1 MNAAPLSTAFTIP
14 IAGAALPESEFTY
27 RPGYEL
33 LSGEVEKA
41 KSVNAVT
48 TDWRLVLA
56 EGTRLLQEE
65 GKDLRVASWVVV
77 ASAHVTGWAGA
88 LDGVTALAALVEG
101 SWDTMFPARSR
112 GRIASIEWLWDGLGR
127 ALRARPAAAGD
138 RATLEALLESAVRV
152 DALLAERLKEQVD
165 GLGAFRKIV
174 RERVAS
180 LPEVAVPPPQAPSAP
195 APALQERASQESPER
210 TASPSPPSPALS
222 PRLAPK
228 IDVPVV
234 ASTASLEELDS
245 LATPLRDGL
254 RAFAGHERQVAPTSP
269 RGYRLAR
276 VSAWFNIEE
285 TPLVERGRA
294 TIRGPAA
301 SDRTAFER
309 LAADGDW
316 SDLLES
322 SEGAFVEHIFWL
334 DPHRYSALALENLG
348 APYAA
353 ARATVVRELVS
364 FLTRVP
370 GIERL
375 QFATGTPFASAEC
388 LGWIERER
396 AKSGGEPAPVSD
408 GADPADRAFQELVE
422 AARARLG
429 SDGEAALAEVLT
441 AANAPRPAPARFD
454 AMLGAARFALD
465 ARRRDTALLL
475 FELLYAQVDET
486 LETWQPGA
494 CKRLFEGY
502 LEALGEPEEGSSQG
516 HRQADLF
523 RRLLRVDPAAVLR
536 YAPGKK

>member
-1 MNAAPLSTAFTIP
+1 VFSVPLSGT
-14 IAGAALPESEFTY
+14 ALPEGEFTY
-27 RPGYEL
+27 RPGFDL
-33 LSGEVEKA
+33 LSTEIEKA
-41 KSVNAVT
+41 RSVNAVT
-48 TDWRLVLA
+48 TDWRLVLD

-77 ASAHVTGWAGA
+77 ASAHLTGWAGA
-88 LDGVTALAALVEG
+88 LDGVTALAALIEG
-101 SWDTMFPARSR
+101 SWGTLFPSRPR
-112 GRIASIEWLWDGLGR
+112 GRVASIEWLWDGLGR
-127 ALRARPAAAGD
+127 ALRARPVAPGD
-138 RATLEALLESAVRV
+138 RATIEALLESAGRV
-152 DALLAERLKEQVD
+152 DALLTERLKEQVD
-165 GLGAFRKIV
+165 GLGAFRKIL
-174 RERVAS
+174 RERIAS
-180 LPEVAVPPPQAPSAP
+180 IPEVAAPPPQAPSPPAP
-195 APALQERASQESPER
+195 APQEQPSHESPAR
-210 TASPSPPSPALS
+210 TAPPSPATPALS
-222 PRLAPK
+222 PRPAPK

-234 ASTASLEELDS
+234 ASAASLEELDT
-245 LATPLRDGL
+245 LAKPLREGL
-254 RAFAGHERQVAPTSP
+254 RSFAGHERQLAPTSP

-285 TPLVERGRA
+285 APLVERGRA

-301 SDRTAFER
+301 SDRTALER

-322 SEGAFVEHIFWL
+322 SEGAFAEHIFWL
-334 DPHRYSALALENLG
+334 DAHRYSALALENLG

-364 FLTRVP
+364 FLARVP

-375 QFATGTPFASAEC
+375 QFATGTPFASVEC
-388 LGWIERER
+388 LGWLERER
-396 AKSGGEPAPVSD
+396 AKSGGGAAAESD
-408 GADPADRAFQELVE
+408 GAGPADRAFDELVE

-429 SDGEAALAEVLT
+429 SDGETALGEVLT
-441 AANAPRPAPARFD
+441 AANAPRQAPARFD

-475 FELLYAQVDET
+475 FEQLYAQVDET

-502 LEALGEPEEGSSQG
+502 LEALGDPEEGSSQG
-516 HRQADLF
+516 HRQAELF